1 MLGKKWIFV
10 ITTLVLGLSGTIAVI
25 GSQLKPEVSK
35 ETTQQETKKT
45 EETKPKE
52 ETGKVAGESAT
63 KYNDLVAVIRVIDG
77 DTIEVADLGKIRLIG
92 IDTPEIVDP
101 RKPVQ
106 CFGKEASQKANEML
120 SGKKV
125 HLESDLTQGNRDKY
139 NRALRYVFLADG
151 THFNKWMVE
160 NGYAHEYTY
169 NLPYKYQL
177 EFKNAERS
185 ARENNR
191 GLWSPTACGEQAAS
205 QLTDQCLIKG
215 NISSNPSKE
224 KIYHI
229 PGGDYYDKTVIDES
243 KGERWFCSEAEAQ
256 AAGWRKSKK

>member
-1 MLGKKWIFV
+1 MMGKKWIFV
-10 ITTLVLGLSGTIAVI
+10 AIALILGLSGAGLYKGI
-25 GSQLKPEVSK
+25 GSQPPKEKQATWQVKPESPK
-35 ETTQQETKKT
+35 EAGQQETKS
-45 EETKPKE
+45 KE
-52 ETGKVAGESAT
+52 EAGS
-63 KYNDLVAVIRVIDG
+63 DLVAVIRVIDG
-77 DTIEVADLGKIRLIG
+77 DTIEVEGLGKIRLIG

-106 CFGKEASQKANEML
+106 CFGKEAFQKANEML

-125 HLESDLTQGNRDKY
+125 HLESDLTQGDKDSY
-139 NRALRYVFLADG
+139 NRALRYVFLEDG
-151 THFNKWMVE
+151 THFNKWMIE

-169 NLPYKYQL
+169 NLPYKYQQ
-177 EFKNAERS
+177 EFKDAQRS

-191 GLWSPTACGEQAAS
+191 GLWSPSACGGNITS
-205 QLTDQCLIKG
+205 QMTGQCLIKG
-215 NISSNPSKE
+215 NISSSGE

-229 PGGDYYDKTVIDES
+229 PGGDYYNKTVVDES